1 MDFLYLQK
9 LVFKLAMVILIIGA
23 LNWFAIGAAGVNLV
37 EKVLGRGTLLTR
49 AIYILVGLSAFA
61 VMFNRDTY
69 LPFLGETV
77 MPCSA
82 LTEQIPEN
90 ADTEVE
96 VKVPPMSKVLYW
108 AAEPSTEK
116 LKDLNSWKGAYLKYL
131 NVGVVTANADGVA
144 TLHVRNPQPYKVPF
158 KGRLEPHIHFRICS
172 GGADGFLGRIKTVF
186 LSDGHVEGF
195 LTG

>member
-1 MDFLYLQK
+1 MNILYLQK
-9 LVFKLAMVILIIGA
+9 LLFKIAMVLLIIGA
-23 LNWFAIGAAGVNLV
+23 LNWLSIGVAGVNLV
-37 EKVLGRGTLLTR
+37 EKFLGRGTVGSR
-49 AIYILVGLSAFA
+49 AVYILVGICAIA

-77 MPCSA
+77 MPCSV
-82 LTEQIPEN
+82 LPEQIPEN
-90 ADTEVE
+90 ADTEIE

-108 AAEPSTEK
+108 AAEPATEK
-116 LKDLNSWKGAYLKYL
+116 LKELNDWSGAYLKYM

-144 TLHVRNPQPYKVPF
+144 TLHVRHPQPYRVPF

-195 LTG
+195 LSN